1 VLQLKVKMTN
11 ERLKFKLK
19 SARSGHPAGTPVTVL
34 ATVAKGDGLHA
45 LVQVDGKPAKWGNRF
60 SLHIDKELT
69 K

>member
-1 VLQLKVKMTN
+1 MAT

-19 SARSGHPAGTPVTVL
+19 SAQSGHAAGTPVTVI
-34 ATVAKGDGLHA
+34 ATVMKGDGLHA

-60 SLHIDKELT
+60 SLHLKELT